1 MPTYQYRAVTSVG
14 KKKKGFVEASSQSR
28 AFAILQGKGL
38 MPLQLEQVKSGQ
50 KQKDSTVSSIKSSL
64 AMNGKVRVGEA
75 FYYLGILIQSG
86 TALAQS
92 LDMLGRMS
100 SGKASRI
107 WIEIRDAVQSG
118 ESFSSSLNKYPK
130 IFPEVYV
137 GMIQVAE
144 SVGKLGDV
152 LEKIASHEEE
162 RAEVSGRL
170 LTAMVY
176 PVVILMVGMGA
187 VYFLLSQV
195 LPKITGIFQAAKSE
209 LPTSTKIVVAVGDTL
224 QAMGPLALIIPLV
237 LVFGFIT
244 SYRTVP
250 KFKEKI
256 DTFLW
261 RIPLVQKSTLARFS
275 GILGFQLESGIP
287 LVQGMESSS
296 KAISSLFFKKK
307 IAEAR
312 EEVATGRSLST
323 VLAEQKIYPDI
334 YILTLTAGQK
344 SGELGKFLQ
353 RLSTIFERDVDNF
366 MKRVVSLAEPLLLL
380 FIGMLIAFIVVAIMG
395 PIFDLTTLVK

>member
-1 MPTYQYRAVTSVG
+1 MPTYQYRAVTSAG

-28 AFAILQGKGL
+28 AFAVLQGKGL
-38 MPLQLEQVKSGQ
+38 MPLQLEQVKGGH
-50 KQKDSTVSSIKSSL
+50 KEKESTTSAISSSL
-64 AMNGKVRVGEA
+64 SMSGKVRLGES
-75 FYYLGILIQSG
+75 FYYLGILLQSG

-92 LDMLGRMS
+92 LDMLARMS
-100 SGKASRI
+100 SGKAGRT

-118 ESFSSSLNKYPK
+118 ESFSSSLAKYPK
-130 IFPEVYV
+130 IFPEVYI
-137 GMIQVAE
+137 GMVQVAE
-144 SVGKLGDV
+144 SVGKLGEV

-170 LTAMVY
+170 MTAMVY
-176 PVVILMVGMGA
+176 PLVILLVGMGA
-187 VYFLLSQV
+187 VYFLLSEV
-195 LPKITGIFQAAKSE
+195 LPKITGIFEAAKGE

-224 QAMGPLALIIPLV
+224 QSLGPMALIIPLAIIFA
-237 LVFGFIT
+237 LTT

-250 KFKEKI
+250 KFREKI
-256 DTFLW
+256 DALFW

-296 KAISSLFFKKK
+296 KAISSTFFKKRM
-307 IAEAR
+307 AEAR
-312 EEVATGRSLST
+312 EEVATGRSLSS
-323 VLAEQKIYPDI
+323 VLAEQKIYPEI

-353 RLSTIFERDVDNF
+353 RLGAIFERDVDNF